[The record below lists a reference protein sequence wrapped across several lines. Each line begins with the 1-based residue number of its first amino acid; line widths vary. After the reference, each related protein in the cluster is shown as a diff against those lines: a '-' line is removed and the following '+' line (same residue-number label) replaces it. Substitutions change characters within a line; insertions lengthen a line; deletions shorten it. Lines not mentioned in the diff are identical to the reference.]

1 MRNWTL
7 IIRYIV
13 SVLLIG
19 CMFSCQTEE
28 EEWGNMKRKNT
39 LQVMGRVTEFQDH
52 YVSSR
57 ALKNKEEALIRNMS
71 IFIFKSDGTR
81 AHYEWIEGSRPVFVI
96 DRDDL
101 NQESDAAD
109 FANATIYILANVPQ
123 YADGDLPANIE
134 ALKTN
139 SCKVTGID
147 LVEEGFPMIG
157 NLTVNL
163 EPTSNLE
170 DNVLEIPLENLYSKI
185 VFNIKVDSDQKLE
198 GFVPSFR
205 LEEWEVHQ
213 VPQRVAFGTSE
224 QTMFY
229 HTAIQENGADKV
241 FASMVTTGN
250 NPVLHKDGVLG
261 FSFYM
266 PEHKVNPA
274 VSEEVYFATI
284 ENIGEH
290 EKQRHK
296 PCLVD
301 KADNPSIPDDYQGK
315 PTYVLLKGVFT
326 DHQGYMKN
334 VSYKI
339 YLGENNYSNFQIN
352 RNCQYNNSVTIRGIT
367 NHFEGS
373 DENIS
378 VDHRVTV
385 EKDEFT
391 FYVERETHLDSHFE
405 VRPIDIEFEK
415 EGLDYD
421 GSRVELVLLTSTGEE
436 PTNHNQ
442 QNLPGWVRFENMND
456 ISSNSNNH
464 CDNGKRLYFTEDL
477 VTNTLKDNYRTTI
490 RYNDTSKRIWTY
502 FDENTDDVEGVRSA
516 TIRAKFYEKD
526 ATEPTKV
533 MDFKFRQRNLHPV
546 NYSGR
551 KYLIEYYEEY
561 LYNFDPKDNYGNT
574 TDGMEWGL
582 DGVQL
587 SHTDQAIYVD
597 GGWLQGVTDR
607 INENVVPQYG
617 IYYDFYLPRDL
628 TDFPRDHTLIS
639 HPYDGKS
646 FCNNIISTVN
656 QNNTISDQHI
666 KELTLVQ
673 EPKSAI
679 EYCYN
684 KNKRNAQGIVDNVK
698 WYLPAIDEIEDI
710 TKAGYSDFNVF
721 QNKLYWSSQPAYN
734 YHYANIFVPSII
746 FWFAREGNYMTDN
759 LNRARATKV
768 LYKGKDANGNDIFE
782 NEKSGVV
789 NNFLSGSLYIKDWNM
804 NSNKNSY
811 TANPPA
817 SNPNEQFEPGNM
829 SRTGQINRIRCV
841 YKP

>member
-1 MRNWTL
+1 MEKWTL

-19 CMFSCQTEE
+19 GMFSCQTEE
-28 EEWGNMKRKNT
+28 EEWGNLKGKNT

-57 ALKNKEEALIRNMS
+57 ALKSNEEALIKNMS

-101 NQESDAAD
+101 NGENNTDAAD
-109 FANATIYILANVPQ
+109 FANATIYILANVPK
-123 YADGDLPANIE
+123 YEDVDLPDNID
-134 ALKTN
+134 ALEEK
-139 SCKVTGID
+139 SCQVAGID

-185 VFNIKVDSDQKLE
+185 VFNIKVNTDQILE

-205 LEEWEVHQ
+205 LQEWEVHQ
-213 VPQRVAFGTSE
+213 VPQWVAFGESDQTSYYN
-224 QTMFY
+224 QV
-229 HTAIQENGADKV
+229 IQEDGNNKV
-241 FASMVTTGN
+241 FRSIEVEGN
-250 NPVLHKDGVLG
+250 NPVSGSDVLS

-274 VSEEVYFATI
+274 VTTEQYAYP
-284 ENIGEH
+284 ENIGQH

-296 PCLVD
+296 PCLVEKD
-301 KADNPSIPDDYQGK
+301 AYDGK

-339 YLGENNYSNFQIN
+339 YLGEDNYSNFQIN
-352 RNCQYNNSVTIRGIT
+352 RNCQYNNNVTIRGIT
-367 NHFEGS
+367 NHEEGT
-373 DENIS
+373 DETIS

-391 FYVERETHLDSHFE
+391 LYVERETHLDSHFE
-405 VRPIDIEFEK
+405 VRPIDIEFDK
-415 EGLDYD
+415 EGYNYE
-421 GSRVELVLLTSTGEE
+421 GTRVELVLLTSTGVE
-436 PTNHNQ
+436 PGAHNLAD
-442 QNLPGWVRFENMND
+442 LPGWVRFENMNN
-456 ISSNSNNH
+456 IGNASANH
-464 CDNGKRLYFTEDL
+464 CSNGKRLYFTEDL
-477 VTNTLKDNYRTTI
+477 VRNTLKNNYTTTI
-490 RYNDTSKRIWTY
+490 RYGDASNRVWAY
-502 FDENTDDVEGVRSA
+502 FDENTASTKGHRTA

-526 ATEPTKV
+526 ATSPTKV
-533 MDFKFRQRNLHPV
+533 MDFKFQQQNLYPV
-546 NYSGR
+546 SYGDR
-551 KYLIEYYEEY
+551 GYLIEYYEEY
-561 LYNFDPKDNYGNT
+561 LYNFDPKENYGNT

-587 SHTDQAIYVD
+587 SHIDEALKVVGSLWD
-597 GGWLQGVTDR
+597 GAVNGVLER
-607 INENVVPQYG
+607 IFSPK
-617 IYYDFYLPRDL
+617 YDFY
-628 TDFPRDHTLIS
+628 IS
-639 HPYDGKS
+639 KAESADGKTYHPYDGYNFSK
-646 FCNNIISTVN
+646 NIIDYVDVIDVLSL
-656 QNNTISDQHI
+656 D
-666 KELTLVQ
+666 E

-684 KNKRNAQGIVDNVK
+684 KNKRDSNGKVTSIK

-710 TKAGYSDFNVF
+710 AMGAYTEFDVF
-721 QNKLYWSSQPAYN
+721 QNKYYWSSQPAYSFFDF
-734 YHYANIFVPSII
+734 HYDGLRDTDGKFYQDNIS
-746 FWFAREGNYMTDN
+746 
-759 LNRARATKV
+759 RARATKV
-768 LYKGKDANGNDIFE
+768 DYSNSTYKTIPSGEIGNSTIKYNISFLGGSYSTE
-782 NEKSGVV
+782 TT
-789 NNFLSGSLYIKDWNM
+789 NNTPVLQ
-804 NSNKNSY
+804 
-811 TANPPA
+811 
-817 SNPNEQFEPGNM
+817 EGNM
-829 SRTGQINRIRCV
+829 PRTGQVNRIRCV